1 MEGKIDN
8 FIYPKATFEKNEE
21 LGGIKEVWLTWPDG
35 KKESVNSLYIDDSA
49 TNGIDRF
56 YVILTNNVEQTVIV
70 EDKEFLE
77 LREKGKKLWKE
88 FGKEKE
94 KILEMH
100 RKKMS
105 RKKIIM
111 SISFLAL
118 LTIPSMLFYFS
129 KLKKRNI

>member
-1 MEGKIDN
+1 MDENGN
-8 FIYPKATFEKNEE
+8 NPTYPEATFEWNEE
-21 LGGIKEVWLTWPDG
+21 EGGIRKVWVTWPDG
-35 KKESVNSLYIDDSA
+35 RKESVNSLYSDDDV

-105 RKKIIM
+105 RKKIIVGTSLLVLL
-111 SISFLAL
+111 SIPFVF
-118 LTIPSMLFYFS
+118 TYFS
-129 KLKKRNI
+129 KFRKQNI